1 MSAGPNFQNGNAEEE
16 QQNRMKSMMASKQY
30 FAYQHQFNLEN
41 FGRES
46 GQPPPETGPNFLVQG
61 HPQATSLSEGG
72 QFWDW
77 AEGVRMHQF
86 GSQASQELPSD
97 VKDFIASRQKQSWSD
112 DERASKSKA
121 EKPTKDPAHFPE
133 FFGKDHKVSIKQ
145 ESAMYPFE
153 DSQEQQQ
160 DQPDKPKTEVKKE
173 RMDVAAYLDLQKAA
187 ERNRRWSPT
196 PPPVPQ
202 PPPEDYK
209 TSISS
214 KEYQDHMD
222 RLKNNIKAEVPDC
235 NCFPPDKCKFNLN
248 TRI

>member
-1 MSAGPNFQNGNAEEE
+1 
-16 QQNRMKSMMASKQY
+16 MKSMMASKQY
-30 FAYQHQFNLEN
+30 FSYQQQFGLDNY
-41 FGRES
+41 GREN

-61 HPQATSLSEGG
+61 HPQTTSLSEGG

-77 AEGVRMHQF
+77 AEGVRMHQHQF

-97 VKDFIASRQKQSWSD
+97 VKEFIASRQKQSWS
-112 DERASKSKA
+112 EEQRSVFKSKP
-121 EKPTKDPAHFPE
+121 EKQSKEQFADCFDKDQ
-133 FFGKDHKVSIKQ
+133 KVLIKQ

-153 DSQEQQQ
+153 ESNQQQ
-160 DQPDKPKTEVKKE
+160 DQTEKPKTEVKKE
-173 RMDVAAYLDLQKAA
+173 RMDVAAYLDQQKAA

-214 KEYQDHMD
+214 KEYQDHME

-235 NCFPPDKCKFNLN
+235 SCFPPDKCEYFCKYRIFN
-248 TRI
+248 